1 MIIDFH
7 THIFPK
13 TIRKKRENYFSGEPA
28 FKLLYDSSK
37 SQLKGASDI
46 IGAMDENEVDVS
58 VVFGFPWKNPE
69 TARRNNDYIM
79 EVCAKYPARLKGFS
93 CFDPVSIDPAKET
106 QRCLDGGL
114 SGVGEL
120 AFYQSGIDSEIV
132 KRLVPVMEICLK
144 KDLPVLIHT
153 NEPVGHNYPGKT
165 PNTLAQIYQLAKHFP
180 DNKIVL
186 AHFGGGI
193 FFYMLLKRE
202 VADVLKNV
210 YFDTAASP
218 FLYTPE
224 VYKLA
229 MTLAGKDKILF
240 GSDYP
245 LLLPQRYFKEIENS
259 GLSKT
264 DQADICGNN
273 AARLLGLDPGTL
285 IIA

>member
-13 TIRKKRENYFSGEPA
+13 TIRGKREHFFPGEPG
-28 FKLLYDSSK
+28 FKLLYDSSN

-46 IGAMDENEVDVS
+46 IDAMDENGVDVS
-58 VVFGFPWKNPE
+58 VVFGFPWKNSD
-69 TARRNNDYIM
+69 TAKLNNDYIM
-79 EVCAKYPARLKGFS
+79 DMCAKYPARLKGFS
-93 CFDPVSIDPAKET
+93 CFDPASVDPAKEIE
-106 QRCLDGGL
+106 RCLDGGL

-120 AFYQSGIDSEIV
+120 AFYQSGIDLEKI
-132 KRLVPVMEICLK
+132 KHLMPVMEICRK
-144 KDLPVLIHT
+144 RNLPILIHT
-153 NEPVGHNYPGKT
+153 DAPVGRTYPGKS
-165 PNTLAQIYQLAKHFP
+165 PITLAQIYQLAKHFP

-193 FFYMLLKRE
+193 FFYMLLKRQ
-202 VADVLKNV
+202 VADVLKNI
-210 YFDTAASP
+210 YYDTAASP

-224 VYKLA
+224 IYKLA

-245 LLLPQRYFKEIENS
+245 LLPPKRYFKELENS
-259 GLSKT
+259 GLSET

-273 AARLLGLDPGTL
+273 AARLLGLEP
-285 IIA
+285 